1 MNTYLNSE
9 MDIDQ
14 RAMNTSAFLRA
25 VGWAQSRALTT
36 LALALLTTAT
46 SVGIAVLSGLQR
58 AVGLQEQAVS
68 VALAVAAVMGT
79 HLLPALGQGRPIFIR
94 CCAITLCAASFV
106 VTLYGQVSFFLM
118 TQWDVGSRRAHA
130 VELLSVVPQKQA
142 EPVRDLMA
150 IAQDIERIRTSMVNN
165 DSKQCTVGCEMQ
177 RRRHDLLDAKLRR
190 LLVEESQSKRFE
202 AEVDRR
208 TDSLERLRDSMRD
221 DPVTARLAQLT
232 SVDDRTLNLLLA
244 LVCGAVLDLTGGF
257 CWYLAL
263 GRSRRH
269 MDEVAAPVVAGA
281 TECSCEQPSDTEIVT
296 PDVGTQVFEEV
307 DRRLLQLVDDV
318 ANGKVRPTVDGIR
331 EHFNCAQKTASQ
343 LRRRYQ
349 ALRDAIQSTALQH

>member
-9 MDIDQ
+9 MDVDQ
-14 RAMNTSAFLRA
+14 EAIKTSALLPA
-25 VGWAQSRALTT
+25 VGRAQSRALTT

-79 HLLPALGQGRPIFIR
+79 HLLPALGRGRSISVR
-94 CCAITLCAASFV
+94 CCAIALCAACFV
-106 VTLYGQVSFFLM
+106 VTLYGQVSFFLT
-118 TQWDVGSRRAHA
+118 TQRDAGSQRAHA
-130 VELLSVVPQKQA
+130 AEVSSAVLQK
-142 EPVRDLMA
+142 EPMRTRDLVT
-150 IAQDIERIRTSMVNN
+150 IAVDIERTRTEAANN
-165 DSKQCTVGCEMQ
+165 NSKHCTSDCQMQ
-177 RRRHDLLDAKLRR
+177 RKRHDVLDAKLQR
-190 LLVEESQSKRFE
+190 LLVEESQAYRRE
-202 AEVDRR
+202 TEIDRR
-208 TDSLERLRDSMRD
+208 ADLQERLHDAMRE

-232 SVDDRTLNLLLA
+232 SVDEQTLNLFLA
-244 LVCGAVLDLTGGF
+244 LMCAGVLDFTGSF
-257 CWYLAL
+257 CWYLAF

-269 MDEVAAPVVAGA
+269 MGAVVAPVVAGA
-281 TECSCEQPSDTEIVT
+281 TAGSREQPTDTDIVT
-296 PDVGTQVFEEV
+296 LDVGAQVVEEV

-331 EHFNCAQKTASQ
+331 EHFNCAQKTASH

-349 ALRDAIQSTALQH
+349 ALCDATQSATLQR